1 MSEKVMPN
9 ASDSHFSKLG
19 TIRKNSGQPDT
30 IGLSDSEITY
40 FLSLDPKLAIA
51 IDQASDYHVHLRE
64 ELDRAEKRKN
74 TEEILNFIRGLKND

>member
-1 MSEKVMPN
+1 MLSEKVTMPN
-9 ASDSHFSKLG
+9 ASNSHFSKLE

-64 ELDRAEKRKN
+64 ELGDDLLMEAEASL
-74 TEEILNFIRGLKND
+74 I